1 MRLLFAD
8 QLGPHFTD
16 DAQQVLLVESRAV
29 FERRVYHR
37 AKAHLVLSALRH
49 RAAELGERAV
59 LLQRRTYGAALRE
72 VGPDE
77 CVHPTS
83 RRALDLVSRWGLSV
97 LPARG
102 FVTPMAEFGRWA
114 DGRRRLVMEDF
125 YRDYRRRS
133 GVLMDGDRPVG
144 GEWNYDAENREPP
157 PKGESRLPVP
167 DPWWPQED
175 DIDAEVRAE
184 LDQWEAEGVRFS
196 GVDGPRRFPVTRS
209 EALAALDHFV
219 RLRLPTFG
227 RFEDAMLAA
236 DDWMSHSLLSVPLN
250 LGLLDP
256 VEVIEAVVAAY
267 RAGVAPLAAVEGF
280 VRQVAGWREWM
291 WQLYWWFPADYAQRN
306 ELHHTVPVPPWL
318 DALAGDEVRARCLSV
333 VLDRT
338 RRLGWAHHIE
348 RLMVLGSWG
357 LQRGYD
363 PQQLT
368 DWFQRNFVDGYEWVM
383 VGNVVGMSQYADGG
397 MLATKP
403 YTSGGAYLNRM
414 SDFCGSCDY
423 RPDRRVGP
431 DACPFTAGYWTF
443 LERAAPALKGN
454 RRMAQPLAGLRRLS
468 DLPAV
473 LAQEQERG
481 IP

>member
-1 MRLLFAD
+1 
-8 QLGPHFTD
+8 
-16 DAQQVLLVESRAV
+16 
-29 FERRVYHR
+29 
-37 AKAHLVLSALRH
+37 
-49 RAAELGERAV
+49 
-59 LLQRRTYGAALRE
+59 
-72 VGPDE
+72 
-77 CVHPTS
+77 
-83 RRALDLVSRWGLSV
+83 
-97 LPARG
+97 
-102 FVTPMAEFGRWA
+102 
-114 DGRRRLVMEDF
+114 
-125 YRDYRRRS
+125 
-133 GVLMDGDRPVG
+133 
-144 GEWNYDAENREPP
+144 
-157 PKGESRLPVP
+157 
-167 DPWWPQED
+167 
-175 DIDAEVRAE
+175 
-184 LDQWEAEGVRFS
+184 
-196 GVDGPRRFPVTRS
+196 
-209 EALAALDHFV
+209 
-219 RLRLPTFG
+219 
-227 RFEDAMLAA
+227 MLAA

-256 VEVIEAVVAAY
+256 VEVIEAAVAAY
-267 RAGVAPLAAVEGF
+267 RAGAAPLAAVEGF

-306 ELHHTVPVPPWL
+306 ELHHTVPVPLWL

-368 DWFQRNFVDGYEWVM
+368 DWFQRSFVDGYEWVM